1 MKVPVMGSLFGG
13 CTCGGPLTAG
23 VPCHHMVAVVKASR
37 ILGLNESNAMP
48 KWWTTEM
55 WRLQYPQEGNAL
67 CDFDMA
73 SIRVNHT
80 PATKMRYCPPYA
92 IANKSGRPKNDTRM
106 KSCLEGNT
114 PKRKATIAETIESEQ
129 KKKSKKSKKSL
140 SGGKKIGN

>member
-1 MKVPVMGSLFGG
+1 
-13 CTCGGPLTAG
+13 
-23 VPCHHMVAVVKASR
+23 MVAVVKSSR

-67 CDFDMA
+67 CDFDMT
-73 SIRVNHT
+73 SIKVNHT
-80 PATKMRYCPPYA
+80 PDTKMRYCPPYA
-92 IANKSGRPKNDTRM
+92 MGNKAGCPKEKRI

-114 PKRKATIAETIESEQ
+114 KKRKATIAETIESEQ
-129 KKKSKKSKKSL
+129 KKKKRKSK